1 MAEPVIY
8 QLDGI
13 TGDCFESEAIP
24 DTSTEQLLRQALCVA
39 KIRFDGCPGTYTKED
54 YQYLINSLS
63 SALITLYQRNPSDT
77 QDPVVQLIGIATT
90 TTNPEQERI
99 SLGNSFPG
107 IYLLQSSG
115 TYTYFNGLVISESDL
130 VNSVLFAIPQIQ
142 DGVFNTYTLSK
153 YNLTTSQNLIDEDIV
168 VSLTD
173 GKTLGRYSNGETI
186 PSSGKSIQDVLK
198 LIAQEPI
205 PPIVSFGFDSTQI
218 ITTWPYADPNPINKL
233 KFTYNIDTEIPE
245 TVYESFT
252 LEYKRSSSNTWVDIS
267 NSVVTDIHPKN
278 GTGTITHSII
288 NNISNDAINYRL
300 TINDSNNQETI
311 SLFNVQ
317 FSPYVAETITLS
329 AASTALEIG
338 TSTKVS
344 LTTVFNNTNS
354 SRPLTSFDL
363 YRSFNGTQFTFLKNF
378 TNISSGNTY
387 VDSNNNINSGTV
399 AYKIV
404 GRNDLNQQVTSNI
417 VTVRYYAKSYLGYLD
432 TPLTKDLI
440 PGLANGALAVNG
452 HQRTI
457 TNVTAEY
464 YKYTYYV
471 YPGTTPLTNV
481 IQNDSAPVLGA
492 FTRLSNIQIIQ
503 NGIPITYSIYKSN
516 APGAFTGDK
525 LTFE

>member
-77 QDPVVQLIGIATT
+77 QDPIVQLIGIATT

-107 IYLLQSSG
+107 IYLLQTSG

-142 DGVFNTYTLSK
+142 DGVFTTYTLSK

-205 PPIVSFGFDSTQI
+205 PPIVSFRFDPTQV

-233 KFTYNIDTEIPE
+233 KFTYNIDTAIPE
-245 TVYESFT
+245 TAYESFT

-267 NSVVTDIHPKN
+267 HSVVTDFHPKN
-278 GTGTITHSII
+278 GIGTITHSIE
-288 NNISNDAINYRL
+288 NNTSNDTINYRL

-311 SLFNVQ
+311 SLFNVN
-317 FSPYVAETITLS
+317 FSPYIAETITLS

-338 TSTKVS
+338 TTTKIS
-344 LTTVFNNTNS
+344 LTTVFNNPNS
-354 SRPLTSFDL
+354 SRPLTSFTL
-363 YRSFNGTQFTFLKNF
+363 YRSLGGAAFTFVENF
-378 TNISSGNTY
+378 TNISSGHVY
-387 VDSNNNINSGTV
+387 VDSNNNINSGTA
-399 AYKIV
+399 AYQIV
-404 GRNDLNQQVTSNI
+404 GRNDLNQQVTSNT

-432 TPLTKDLI
+432 IPLTATLI

-457 TNVTAEY
+457 TNVTAEN

-503 NGIPITYSIYKSN
+503 NGTPITYSIYKSN